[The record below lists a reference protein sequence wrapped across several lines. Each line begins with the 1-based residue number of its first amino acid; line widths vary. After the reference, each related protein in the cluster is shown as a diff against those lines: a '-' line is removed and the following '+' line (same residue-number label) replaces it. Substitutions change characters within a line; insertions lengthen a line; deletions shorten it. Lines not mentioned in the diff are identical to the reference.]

1 MAAGWTRSPISAAS
15 LRSRNFRRMARHW
28 CSARTGM
35 PRRSTSSISSRRIGN
50 STGYVG
56 QAGSLR
62 DGWLPPLFGASAAGW
77 PIDAASL
84 ARCYDRAAGGSRCGR
99 AFLRRYFTVQF
110 SSVTLFAMCVT
121 PAQASVAYI
130 VNCCNNPST
139 VSVFSTATGRQ
150 KAQWTVGNGAA
161 DVVFSPNGS
170 IAYISNSVSE
180 SVTVVR
186 VSTGA
191 TLATIPIGY
200 GISRMAITPDGSK
213 LFAESY
219 DYAYESHLVAIDTI
233 TLAVSQE
240 VGFAAF
246 LGPMA
251 ISPDGKTLDARL
263 FPPAQPGLLVLDT
276 AFLTVKTTVPIVT
289 AVSVAVTP
297 DGKFAYVP
305 NFGAGNPY
313 NPNVAVVDT
322 SSNAVVATI
331 TLNADLNRS

>member
-1 MAAGWTRSPISAAS
+1 MRPS
-15 LRSRNFRRMARHW
+15 L
-28 CSARTGM
+28 
-35 PRRSTSSISSRRIGN
+35 SS
-50 STGYVG
+50 
-56 QAGSLR
+56 SL
-62 DGWLPPLFGASAAGW
+62 F
-77 PIDAASL
+77 
-84 ARCYDRAAGGSRCGR
+84 Y
-99 AFLRRYFTVQF
+99 

-219 DYAYESHLVAIDTI
+219 DYAYESHLVAIDTV
-233 TLAVSQE
+233 TLAVTQK

-251 ISPDGKTLDARL
+251 ISPDGKTLYVTSL
-263 FPPAQPGLLVLDT
+263 FSAQPGLLVLDT